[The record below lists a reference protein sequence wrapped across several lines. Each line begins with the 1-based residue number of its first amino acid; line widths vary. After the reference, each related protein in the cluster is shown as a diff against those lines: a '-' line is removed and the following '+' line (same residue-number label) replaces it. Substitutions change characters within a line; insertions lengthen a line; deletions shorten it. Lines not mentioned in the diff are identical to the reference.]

1 MIALLLLI
9 PLTGAAIAFVVP
21 SNRLR
26 PWLLPAFSA
35 AHLSVAAWLLP
46 RGDQW
51 MFGRWLAIDPLSRL
65 FVGFISLLFFLCALY
80 LPAYLNLRAGRPNRV
95 VCACLLAS
103 LGMMSLVTLSHHLG
117 LMWIAMEAT
126 TLVTAPCIYFNHN
139 PRSLE
144 ATWKYL
150 LIGSVGIAMAL
161 LGSFFLAYS
170 MIQAGS
176 ESTLLFDE
184 LVQKSRALS
193 LPWLHASFVF
203 LVVGYG
209 TKMGLAPMH
218 TWKPDA
224 YGEAPGVIGAL
235 LAGGLTSC
243 AFLCVLRFFHIA
255 HIAHDDAYAQ
265 RILLLFGLLSMA
277 TAAVFMARQK
287 DIKRCLAYSSVEHM
301 GMLAFGIGIGG
312 TAMTG
317 SLLHVIHNGICKAG
331 LFMAAGNIHRAYG
344 SKSTDQVQGV
354 LHRLPA
360 TGALLLVGFFAI
372 TGSPLFGPFVSE
384 YQMLSGAFAAGR
396 FWPGISFLALLLLVF
411 FGMGNRL
418 VNCCFG
424 PSPESPGTAAFRD
437 NFRMVAPVAL
447 CMGLTFFLGVYNPPQ
462 LTRWVDGAVE
472 FLHRAPD
479 GGDRLVDQRFQPVTR
494 AGADATPQARRTV
507 PNPLPIGDVV
517 HSSRHA
523 TWEGARR

>member
-1 MIALLLLI
+1 MMALLILVPLAGALL
-9 PLTGAAIAFVVP
+9 AFVAP
-21 SNRLR
+21 SDRWR
-26 PWLLPAFSA
+26 PWLLPVVA
-35 AHLSVAAWLLP
+35 AAQLGLAAWLLP
-46 RGDQW
+46 QGDQW
-51 MFGRWLAIDPLSRL
+51 LFARWLAIDPLSRL
-65 FVGFISLLFFLCALY
+65 FVGFISLLFFLCSLY
-80 LPAYLNLRAGRPNRV
+80 APAYLNVRAERPNRIF
-95 VCACLLAS
+95 CACLLAA

-139 PRSLE
+139 QKSLE

-150 LIGSVGIAMAL
+150 LVGSVGIAMAL

-184 LVQKSRALS
+184 LVEQSHQLS
-193 LPWLHASFVF
+193 LPWLHASFVL

-243 AFLCVLRFFHIA
+243 AFLCVLRFFHVA

-265 RILLLFGLLSMA
+265 RILLFFGLLSMA

-312 TAMTG
+312 PAVAG

-331 LFMAAGNIHRAYG
+331 LFMAVGNIHRAYG
-344 SKSTDQVQGV
+344 SKSTDDVQGV
-354 LHRLPA
+354 LRRLPVS
-360 TGALLLVGFFAI
+360 GALLLVGFFAI

-384 YQMLSGAFAAGR
+384 YQMLSGSFAAGR
-396 FWPGISFLALLLLVF
+396 FWPGMAFLVLLLLVF
-411 FGMGNRL
+411 FGMGNTL
-418 VNCCFG
+418 VNCSFG
-424 PSPESPGTAAFRD
+424 PAPEQSGATRFRD
-437 NFRMVAPVAL
+437 NFAMVFPIAI
-447 CMGLTFFLGVYNPPQ
+447 CMLLTLILGVYNPPL
-462 LTRWVDGAVE
+462 LTEWVNGAIE
-472 FLHRAPD
+472 FL
-479 GGDRLVDQRFQPVTR
+479 QRTPR
-494 AGADATPQARRTV
+494 GA
-507 PNPLPIGDVV
+507 
-517 HSSRHA
+517 
-523 TWEGARR
+523 

>member
-1 MIALLLLI
+1 MIALLVAI
-9 PLTGAAIAFVVP
+9 PLIGAALAFVMP
-21 SNRLR
+21 SNRWR
-26 PWLLPAFSA
+26 PWLLPIVSTIQ
-35 AHLSVAAWLLP
+35 LGLAAWLLP
-46 RGDQW
+46 QGDQW
-51 MFGRWLAIDPLSRL
+51 LFGRWLAIDPLSRL
-65 FVGFISLLFFLCALY
+65 FVGFISLLSFLCALY
-80 LPAYLNLRAGRPNRV
+80 TPAYLRVRSERSNRV
-95 VCACLLAS
+95 FCACLLAA
-103 LGMMSLVTLSHHLG
+103 LGMMSLVTLAHHLG

-139 PRSLE
+139 QRSLE

-150 LIGSVGIAMAL
+150 LVGSVGIAMAL
-161 LGSFFLAYS
+161 LGSFFLAYA

-176 ESTLLFDE
+176 VSTLLFDE
-184 LVQKSRALS
+184 LVEQSHKLS
-193 LPWLHASFVF
+193 LPWLHASFVL

-265 RILLLFGLLSMA
+265 RILLFFGLLSMA

-312 TAMTG
+312 AAVGG

-344 SKSTDQVQGV
+344 SKSTDDVQGV
-354 LHRLPA
+354 LRRLPV
-360 TGALLLVGFFAI
+360 TGALLLIGFFAI

-384 YQMLSGAFAAGR
+384 YQMLSGAFAEER
-396 FWPGISFLALLLLVF
+396 FWPGLAFLVLLLLVF
-411 FGMGNRL
+411 FGMGNTL
-418 VNCCFG
+418 INCSLG
-424 PSPESPGTAAFRD
+424 PAPPGYNTTRFRD
-437 NFRMVAPVAL
+437 HFAMVAPIAV
-447 CMGLTFFLGVYNPPQ
+447 CMLLTLVLGVYTPPL
-462 LTRWVDGAVE
+462 LTEWINGAVD
-472 FLHRAPD
+472 FL
-479 GGDRLVDQRFQPVTR
+479 QR
-494 AGADATPQARRTV
+494 TPGVIQR
-507 PNPLPIGDVV
+507 
-517 HSSRHA
+517 
-523 TWEGARR
+523 